1 MVVAPSVTKTL
12 SATELAVR
20 SGTKTKDPFC
30 SGVHW
35 MNINAMGSYHILLSN
50 HINTLHT
57 SCLLQLFNNVILV
70 IVSFYFHE

>member
-1 MVVAPSVTKTL
+1 VTKTL

-50 HINTLHT
+50 HINTSHLMFVTTIKQCDPSH
-57 SCLLQLFNNVILV
+57 CFILF
-70 IVSFYFHE
+70 S